1 MRMRNIVSVLFASG
15 ILLTTFT
22 AQAVPSFARDTG
34 KNCSYCHNAWPQLSK
49 KGRLYKELGYRLP
62 DGERMSFKDK
72 AEESGLGVSALIFA
86 RPYDK
91 KDSAE
96 TANMRALH
104 EAEIVVAGTVGKD
117 WSGFFELEAEDEAQ
131 NAYGFKIGIPSAVLA
146 YNHNKAL
153 NLQFT
158 WGEIM
163 RADPYGLF
171 GLHFRMT
178 RGSVG
183 AMSQAFDGYDGSL
196 NSRRQ
201 NLVLTGRPIDQLF
214 YSVGISAQ
222 ADSPAGSESTDVSEG
237 KDAKTIHA
245 RLAFDVTENIMVGG
259 FMINGQ
265 VAAQTCTAADIAA
278 DAAAIPPGSC
288 AAVAAGEIIPSRPNK
303 TVSDTELEYTR
314 VGIDAQADFGNTR
327 VQMMFVSASDD
338 GSAAATGTENDND
351 AMSIQAYHV
360 IKSSSGAPT
369 WVPLIRFDSYDK
381 NNGKDSYDELVL
393 NVTYYFEQNI
403 KGFVEYWDRS
413 APTAAKDDDR
423 LTVQLTVGF

>member
-1 MRMRNIVSVLFASG
+1 MRIRNIVSVLFASG
-15 ILLTTFT
+15 ILLTTIT

-72 AEESGLGVSALIFA
+72 AEESALGVSALIFA

-96 TANMRALH
+96 TANVRALH

-146 YNHNKAL
+146 YNHSKAL

-158 WGEIM
+158 WGEVM

-178 RGSVG
+178 RGGVG

-201 NLVLTGRPIDQLF
+201 NLVLTGRPIDSLF

-222 ADSPAGSESTDVSEG
+222 ADSPDGSESTDVSEG

-265 VAAQTCTAADIAA
+265 VAALTCTGPGTVDAADEACTAA
-278 DAAAIPPGSC
+278 
-288 AAVAAGEIIPSRPNK
+288 GEVILARPNK
-303 TVSDTELEYTR
+303 TTSDTELEYTR

-413 APTAAKDDDR
+413 APTAANDDDR
-423 LTVQLTVGF
+423 LTVQLAVGF